1 MFGVKFYLILL
12 NRNVKLPDYL
22 PILNHYKN
30 QLKRGGSMVQ
40 GQVFL
45 KKGGEPALFL
55 FNFFK
60 VYHLEIAL
68 PFAKLSYAFEEKKNF
83 LPP

>member
-1 MFGVKFYLILL
+1 
-12 NRNVKLPDYL
+12 
-22 PILNHYKN
+22 
-30 QLKRGGSMVQ
+30 MVQ

-68 PFAKLSYAFEEKKNF
+68 PFAKLSYAFEKKKIFCHHNF
-83 LPP
+83 MKKRSF